1 MSQALANSYAY
12 HPLRPKSSPQSQKR
26 VSRNKLSSKQS
37 SGPLGS
43 INVHDYGKENDRD
56 VAIPYSKFVFPDT
69 RAIYQLNEI
78 ESFHDIVY
86 NEVTIHGFEI
96 YLVENWVAQR
106 KLSSIITSL
115 TGNVQDTIHGVEM
128 VLPSDYTK
136 WPPHLQKYYSELLTF
151 GQPKFIERTQSTLFI
166 TNLATIPLSLHI
178 LHIENGNLKSVWPNF
193 RVNFNLKALN
203 CLGRSSNLL
212 MEPSTACLE
221 KFNHLFKFSS
231 YHDNK
236 KGVAIPTAQYNY
248 GVIIDISQIV
258 QIALHYYNRY
268 NQKRDGLLC
277 DYTKA
282 AINNWWIDYG
292 KLYFGMEKPKNESVL
307 DPTTFSAVVSLTL
320 AVYYKLT
327 LENCMNTKHP
337 FHNTDEFFLAIA
349 LFQRKV
355 NCGQRDKKVYL
366 DHMTLEKLFEATA
379 KFNTNKDLLHLK
391 RKVKSKMQDLTG
403 KSNTARLSHE
413 ILATDLESLI
423 FNLHDGDNDLTYL
436 WRPSHNNKFIS
447 LSANTRDFTQ
457 FNFHHGDTDKEM
469 QLRTEILDK
478 SRMTKFVEPAKK
490 QKSSF
495 NMNNFVENKFT
506 HDALNKPGINLST
519 SFMSISSMF
528 PMYDNPTATFDDRNN
543 QEYQREYFRR
553 DSLPFIND
561 GTRDIDDCS
570 HNKVFFHRSN
580 SQSNLAESLERWDLP
595 FDASTVKI
603 ARDLKR
609 IDIKLSS
616 QERSVNEELGCT
628 ADMAS
633 DPIFLEY
640 TKLSQDLQTEFDKYK
655 ENSNYFKDKSSMLS
669 NKQELVDNDIAEI
682 NSLSAKLNYDVR
694 ILELRVRDVEDS
706 IMQFESK
713 ICQVKKSL
721 VGIEDEEFNEAL
733 TAIDDKPKFNACI
746 KRLVEVESKAVCH
759 NSIYTSL
766 LKKSFFVE
774 FKNDIMAWVHYFFAQ
789 I

>member
-1 MSQALANSYAY
+1 M
-12 HPLRPKSSPQSQKR
+12 
-26 VSRNKLSSKQS
+26 
-37 SGPLGS
+37 
-43 INVHDYGKENDRD
+43 NVHDYGTDDEKYTP
-56 VAIPYSKFVFPDT
+56 IPYSKFVFPDT
-69 RAIYQLNEI
+69 RAIYHLNEL
-78 ESFHDIVY
+78 ESLHDVVY

-115 TGNVQDTIHGVEM
+115 TGNTQDTIRGVEM
-128 VLPSDYTK
+128 ILPSDYKK
-136 WPPHLQKYYSELLTF
+136 WPPILQKYYLELSTF
-151 GQPKFIERTQSTLFI
+151 AQPKYNERTHSTLFI

-178 LHIENGNLKSVWPNF
+178 LHIENGDLKSVWANF

-236 KGVAIPTAQYNY
+236 KVVAIPSDQYNY
-248 GVIIDISQIV
+248 NIIIDIVQIV

-307 DPTTFSAVVSLTL
+307 DPTTFSAIVSLTL

-337 FHNTDEFFLAIA
+337 FHNTDDFFLAIA

-423 FNLHDGDNDLTYL
+423 ANLHDGDNDLAYL
-436 WRPSHNNKFIS
+436 WRPTHNNKFIS
-447 LSANTRDFTQ
+447 LSANARDFTR
-457 FNFHHGDTDKEM
+457 FNFHHGDTDKAL
-469 QLRTEILDK
+469 QSRTEILDK
-478 SRMTKFVEPAKK
+478 SRMTKFVEPSRKK
-490 QKSSF
+490 KANF

-506 HDALNKPGINLST
+506 HEALNKPGLNLST

-528 PMYDNPTATFDDRNN
+528 PMYDNPTAMFDDRNN
-543 QEYQREYFRR
+543 QQYQREYFRR

-561 GTRDIDDCS
+561 GTRDIDDYTQNEVS
-570 HNKVFFHRSN
+570 IHRSN
-580 SQSNLAESLERWDLP
+580 SQSNIAESLERWDLP

-609 IDIKLSS
+609 IDIKLSK
-616 QERSVNEELGCT
+616 QERSENKELACSEE
-628 ADMAS
+628 MAC
-633 DPIFLEY
+633 DPSYIQY
-640 TKLSQDLQTEFDKYK
+640 RKLSQDLQNEFDKYK
-655 ENSNYFKDKSSMLS
+655 ENSNYFKDKSSMFS

-713 ICQVKKSL
+713 LCQVKKSL
-721 VGIEDEEFNEAL
+721 VVIEDEEFNEAL

-746 KRLVEVESKAVCH
+746 KRLVEVESKAACH
-759 NSIYTSL
+759 NSIYTTL
-766 LKKSFFVE
+766 LKRSFFVE
-774 FKNDIMAWVHYFFAQ
+774 FKKDIMAWVHYFFAQ